1 MSGQPDHRDRWA
13 QARDIIASV
22 GVAVLVCVVI
32 FGTYT
37 LTWPYEPITRLVLQ
51 VPPVVQMGDVLPVQV
66 DYCKTMRISPEGRW
80 SLQDG
85 IVVELRG
92 GIVAL
97 PVGCAVRT
105 VNVPLNARTPPGH
118 YRAVVEA
125 TYTVWP
131 WRTVRYRFESNQF
144 VLVSP

>member
-1 MSGQPDHRDRWA
+1 MSGRMDHRDGWEKT
-13 QARDIIASV
+13 RDFIASV
-22 GVAVLVCVVI
+22 GVAVLVCAVI

-37 LTWPYEPITRLVLQ
+37 LTWPYEPLTRLVLQ
-51 VPPVVQMGDVLPVQV
+51 VTPVVQMGYVLPVQA

-92 GIVAL
+92 GIASL

-118 YRAVVEA
+118 YRAVVEL
-125 TYTVWP
+125 TYAVWP
-131 WRTVRYRFESNQF
+131 WRAVRYRFESNEF
-144 VLVSP
+144 VLVRP